1 MKEEKMNKKVTIA
14 CTTGLSASILV
25 TKIKQLIT
33 DDAITI
39 ESTAASQIADI
50 IKLQKTDLLLLAPQL
65 AYLRDQVNELILQK
79 SNNKILVRYISID
92 LYSQLNANQT
102 LEQIKKFCK

>member
-1 MKEEKMNKKVTIA
+1 MNKKVTIA

-39 ESTAASQIADI
+39 ESTTASQIADI

-79 SNNKILVRYISID
+79 SNNKILVRYISIN

-102 LEQIKKFCK
+102 LEQIKKIL

>member
-1 MKEEKMNKKVTIA
+1 MNKKVTIA

-102 LEQIKKFCK
+102 LEQIKKFF

>member
-1 MKEEKMNKKVTIA
+1 MNKKVTIA

-39 ESTAASQIADI
+39 ESTTASQIADI
-50 IKLQKTDLLLLAPQL
+50 IKQHKTDLLLLAPQL

-102 LEQIKKFCK
+102 LEQIKKIL

>member
-1 MKEEKMNKKVTIA
+1 MNKKVTIA

-79 SNNKILVRYISID
+79 SNNKILVRYISIN

-102 LEQIKKFCK
+102 LEQIKKIL

>member
-1 MKEEKMNKKVTIA
+1 MNKKVTIA

-39 ESTAASQIADI
+39 ESTTASQIADI

>member
-1 MKEEKMNKKVTIA
+1 MNKKVTIA

-102 LEQIKKFCK
+102 LEQIKKIL

>member
-1 MKEEKMNKKVTIA
+1 MNKKVTIA

-33 DDAITI
+33 DDVITI

-102 LEQIKKFCK
+102 LEQIKKIL

>member
-1 MKEEKMNKKVTIA
+1 MNKQVTIA
-14 CTTGLSASILV
+14 CTTGLSAAILV

-102 LEQIKKFCK
+102 LEQIKKIL

>member
-1 MKEEKMNKKVTIA
+1 MNKKVTIA
-14 CTTGLSASILV
+14 CTTGLSESILV

-79 SNNKILVRYISID
+79 SNNKILVRYISIN

-102 LEQIKKFCK
+102 LEQIKKIL

>member
-1 MKEEKMNKKVTIA
+1 MNKKVTIA

-102 LEQIKKFCK
+102 LEQIKKYCK

>member
-1 MKEEKMNKKVTIA
+1 MNKKVTIA

-50 IKLQKTDLLLLAPQL
+50 SKLQKTDLLLLAPQL

>member
-1 MKEEKMNKKVTIA
+1 MNKKVTIA
-14 CTTGLSASILV
+14 CTTGLSAAILV

-79 SNNKILVRYISID
+79 SNNKILVRYISIN

-102 LEQIKKFCK
+102 LEQIKKIL

>member
-1 MKEEKMNKKVTIA
+1 MNKKVTIA

-39 ESTAASQIADI
+39 ESTTASQIADI

-102 LEQIKKFCK
+102 LEQIKKIL

>member
-1 MKEEKMNKKVTIA
+1 MNKKVTIA

>member
-1 MKEEKMNKKVTIA
+1 MNKKVTIA

-50 IKLQKTDLLLLAPQL
+50 IKLQKTDLLLIAPQL

-102 LEQIKKFCK
+102 LEQIKKIL

>member
-1 MKEEKMNKKVTIA
+1 MNKKVTIA

-25 TKIKQLIT
+25 TNIKQLIT

-102 LEQIKKFCK
+102 LEQIKKIL

>member
-1 MKEEKMNKKVTIA
+1 MNKKVTIA

-39 ESTAASQIADI
+39 ESTTASQIADI
-50 IKLQKTDLLLLAPQL
+50 IKQQKTDLLLLAPQL

-79 SNNKILVRYISID
+79 SDNKILVRYISIN

-102 LEQIKKFCK
+102 LEQIKKIL

>member
-1 MKEEKMNKKVTIA
+1 MNKKVTIA

-65 AYLRDQVNELILQK
+65 AHLRDQVNELILQK
-79 SNNKILVRYISID
+79 SNNKILVRYISIN

-102 LEQIKKFCK
+102 LEQIKKIL

>member
-1 MKEEKMNKKVTIA
+1 MNKKVTIA

-79 SNNKILVRYISID
+79 SNNKILVKYINID

-102 LEQIKKFCK
+102 LEQIKKML